1 MNKNPMT
8 IIKLK
13 YQEIKL
19 ESEDKSNLEIY
30 LQMISEMWIG
40 FFRVLMARIYFRS
53 FSKIGYMPSAN
64 GKPIIINDGKVFIGD
79 RVRIW
84 SNYNTAKIYVGKK
97 GVLKVGDNSRIN
109 GAHIS
114 VSQNVTIGKN
124 VRISPY
130 TLILDDDF
138 HKIDDHFGIGKKME
152 ITIGDNVWIASKVT
166 ILKGVNIGEG
176 AVIAAG
182 AVVTKDVPP
191 YTVAAGVPAK
201 IIKKIK

>member
-8 IIKLK
+8 ILKLK

-19 ESEDKSNLEIY
+19 ENENKSSVGIY
-30 LQMISEMWIG
+30 LQMLSEVWIG
-40 FFRVLMARIYFRS
+40 FFRVLMARIYLRNFT
-53 FSKIGYMPSAN
+53 KVGYMPSTN
-64 GKPIIINDGKVFIGD
+64 GKPIIINEGKVYVGD

-84 SNYNTAKIYVGKK
+84 SNYNIAKIYVGKK
-97 GVLKVGDNSRIN
+97 GVLKIGDNSRIN

-114 VSQNVTIGKN
+114 VSQNITIGKN

-138 HKIDDHFGIGKKME
+138 HKIDDHFGVGKKMD
-152 ITIGDNVWIASKVT
+152 INIGDNVWIASKVT
-166 ILKGVNIGEG
+166 ILKGVTIGEG

-191 YTVAAGVPAK
+191 YTVVGGVPAK